1 MNEKVFSATRNVA
14 IVGPYL
20 SGKTTLL
27 ESLLFVTGAIS
38 RKGNVKDGTT
48 VGDGTPEARDR
59 QMSVE
64 VCAASTEYQ
73 GIHFTFIDCPGSVEL
88 AQESYNALMGVD
100 AAVVV
105 CEPVSDRVLT
115 LAPLF
120 KFLDDWEIP
129 HVVFINKMDRLTCEG
144 DACGHSYREVLDALK
159 SVSTRPL
166 VPHQYPIGKGEQLNG
181 FIDLVSEQ
189 AYQYHPGAPADP
201 VALPE
206 SLREQEKAARTEM
219 LEALADFDDHLLEE
233 LLEEIE
239 PPQEEIIQDLKMELG
254 ADLIV
259 PVFMGIAEQDYG
271 VRPLMDAL
279 LREAPAPEITA
290 QRRGIDSNAET
301 TVAQVLKTYYT
312 PQGGKLSLVRVWQ
325 GRLTDG
331 IILNG
336 VRAGGLYRMIGQQ
349 QQSIS
354 EALAGEIVAIGR
366 LEGIPTSATVT
377 TDAGQ
382 SVKELPKAAPVVP
395 VYALAIAPEKRKDE
409 VKLSGALTKLLEED
423 PSLAWEQ
430 HGDTHEIILWG
441 QGEIHLQVALDRL
454 RRKYNLPMTTHL
466 PRVPYKETIRKPT
479 SSHGRYKHQS
489 GGHGQFGDVYLDIKP
504 LSRGEGFNFSQ
515 TIVGGVVPKQYIPG
529 VEMGV
534 REYLVH
540 GPLGFPVV
548 DVAVTLTNG
557 SYHSV
562 DSSEQA
568 FKQAARV
575 AMTEG
580 MANCEPTLLEP
591 IMAIQVCAPKT
602 FTSKVLQLIT
612 GRRGQI
618 LGYEGRSDWPGWDC
632 VSGYLPQAEMHDFI
646 VELRSLTQGT
656 GFFNWKYDHL
666 QEVPG
671 KLAEGVLATTS
682 QSNGNSEH

>member
-38 RKGNVKDGTT
+38 RKGNVKDGST

-144 DACGHSYREVLDALK
+144 DACGHPYREVLDALK

-189 AYQYHPGAPADP
+189 AYQYHAGAPADP
-201 VALPE
+201 VPLPE
-206 SLREQEKAARTEM
+206 SLREHEKAARTEM

-259 PVFMGIAEQDYG
+259 PVFMGVAEQDYG
-271 VRPLMDAL
+271 VRPLIDAL

-312 PQGGKLSLVRVWQ
+312 PQGGKLSLARVWQ

-336 VRAGGLYRMIGQQ
+336 VRAGGLYRLLGQQ
-349 QQSIS
+349 QHSIS

-366 LEGIPTSATVT
+366 LEGIPTSTTLT

-557 SYHSV
+557 SYHTV

-682 QSNGNSEH
+682 QSNGNSDH

>member
-88 AQESYNALMGVD
+88 VQESYNALMGVD

-144 DACGHSYREVLDALK
+144 DACGHPYREVLDALK

-189 AYQYHPGAPADP
+189 AYQYHAGAPADP
-201 VALPE
+201 VPLPE

-259 PVFMGIAEQDYG
+259 PVFMGVAEQDYG

-312 PQGGKLSLVRVWQ
+312 PQGGKLSLARVWQ

-336 VRAGGLYRMIGQQ
+336 VRAGGLYRLLGQQ

-354 EALAGEIVAIGR
+354 EALAGEIVAVGR
-366 LEGIPTSATVT
+366 LEGIPTSTTLT

-557 SYHSV
+557 SYHTV
-562 DSSEQA
+562 DSPEQA

>member
-64 VCAASTEYQ
+64 VCTASTEYQ

-144 DACGHSYREVLDALK
+144 DACGHPYREVLDALK

-259 PVFMGIAEQDYG
+259 PVFMGVAEQDYG

-336 VRAGGLYRMIGQQ
+336 VRAGGLYRLLGQQ

-354 EALAGEIVAIGR
+354 EASAGEIVAIGR
-366 LEGIPTSATVT
+366 LEGIPTGATLT

-557 SYHSV
+557 SYHTV